1 MQKNEPEEGK
11 RVPSSY
17 LIGELK
23 RAYRSRNSF
32 VVEADVASFY
42 KHITQEEVLW
52 YALNKGNELPE
63 NREEYIGA
71 LSLLSHSKLTEE
83 ERRSLALTLMEVDG
97 VLVKAW
103 KRNKQWSLAFWAIEI
118 PVIGYLV
125 VSNPGFIIF
134 FWITFSG
141 AYHTNYVSTKNALT
155 LRKSYLTLLGDL
167 QIPEAVPFLAQTDR
181 FPLRLRETATK
192 SLYQLLPTLTPAHYR
207 AFSKE
212 TVPNLCSLLSNE
224 IRRLSP
230 SNLERATLMV
240 EALEKMGDSRAIL
253 TVEALQ
259 RELREKQKSF
269 EELQL
274 RAQSATW
281 NRNVYETAAPP
292 EIRSVSNPY
301 FELQNKVSHLL
312 YVLLERRIQE
322 EQHDTLLRG
331 SSAPVDTSQ
340 LLRPITGKPEQEPA
354 EQLLRV
360 RDIDK
365 P

>member
-1 MQKNEPEEGK
+1 MQENKMEKGKQAPSDLIEG
-11 RVPSSY
+11 
-17 LIGELK
+17 LK
-23 RAYRSRNSF
+23 CAYRLSNAPQR
-32 VVEADVASFY
+32 ADVTAALTGVTTALYDSLVL
-42 KHITQEEVLW
+42 EEVLW
-52 YALNKGNELPE
+52 YALNKGGELPK
-63 NREEYIGA
+63 NREVYIGA

-83 ERRSLALTLMEVDG
+83 ERRLLVLTLVKVDE
-97 VLVKAW
+97 VLVKA
-103 KRNKQWSLAFWAIEI
+103 RGQQWLTGIGISIFQVAIT
-118 PVIGYLV
+118 
-125 VSNPGFIIF
+125 IF
-134 FWITFSG
+134 FLLINQPFLCTLFWVYLYPWAMRFAFEGKLSIT
-141 AYHTNYVSTKNALT
+141 
-155 LRKSYLTLLGDL
+155 RKTCLIHLGLL
-167 QIPEAVPFLAQTDR
+167 QVPEAIPFLAQTDR
-181 FPLRLRETATK
+181 FPVRLRETATK

-212 TVPNLCSLLSNE
+212 TVPNLCNLLSHE

-230 SNLERATLMV
+230 SKLERATLMV

-274 RAQSATW
+274 RAPSATW
-281 NRNVYETAAPP
+281 NRNV
-292 EIRSVSNPY
+292 Y

-340 LLRPITGKPEQEPA
+340 LLRPITGREAQEPA
-354 EQLLRV
+354 EQLLRSAN
-360 RDIDK
+360 REGE